1 MSSYPYE
8 VPPRKV
14 IIKDEKLEPLN
25 ELAGPYEEDTDVK
38 LICEAKGGKCRTN
51 FMALRFIVYQQN
63 YKL

>member
-1 MSSYPYE
+1 
-8 VPPRKV
+8 V

-51 FMALRFIVYQQN
+51 FMALRFIVYEQN